1 MRMCMVIKLPGM
13 SKSSNRQRIQQPKST
28 ICQCSPHRCFWKLSI
43 QNYIYQYFA
52 WPFMSWHCTFASS
65 KELHNSLVMIRMLLV
80 GYILP
85 SLKGLSSLYNLR
97 TTNLCRIMWS
107 CIMSSLAIKKKKL
120 QKSLYCRLP
129 LLLAVTYCV
138 LLHINHNVLWNNS
151 RYHNIINLKYD
162 IGFYTWYYF
171 HQFRLILLYC
181 TSF

>member
-28 ICQCSPHRCFWKLSI
+28 IYQCSPHRCFWKLSI

-107 CIMSSLAIKKKKL
+107 CIMSSLAIKKKNY
-120 QKSLYCRLP
+120 KSLCIVDYHYY
-129 LLLAVTYCV
+129 LLS
-138 LLHINHNVLWNNS
+138 HIV
-151 RYHNIINLKYD
+151 
-162 IGFYTWYYF
+162 F
-171 HQFRLILLYC
+171 YC
-181 TSF
+181 TLIIMFSEIIVDIITL